1 MAPDLKNVLERF
13 EKTISENERSG
24 CTSGSYLTHV
34 ASRKAAPPPASK
46 RSSTSS
52 SRRSSRAH
60 SPESKVPTDVTV
72 ETATTVN
79 SAFSE
84 DPFFSMR
91 TSRHSQTLPED
102 PFEDDDDDDDHSGF
116 DDNDGFEGSFGDF
129 DFEDDDFGG
138 DGSDFGHGSFGSSQ
152 QLRPK
157 MPSTT
162 SRWQQSAMKQSSS
175 RKVVVEEDDG
185 FSLVQDDNASV
196 FSRGSHMSRGSACSS
211 KNFCLKKSARDTV
224 PINAGGVRIR
234 ERRPD
239 TSGMVR
245 RVKSQ
250 IQETAHPSDLVR
262 RASMRRT
269 SMSNSSVAS
278 TGEGGETHPRA
289 SRTRRVTAEGRR
301 EKRQQR
307 RPEVGGG
314 TQHSADGG
322 SATSG
327 TARRASVRAG
337 S

>member
-24 CTSGSYLTHV
+24 CTSGSYLTQV
-34 ASRKAAPPPASK
+34 ASRKGAPPPASK

-52 SRRSSRAH
+52 SRRPSRTH

-91 TSRHSQTLPED
+91 TSRHSQTLQED
-102 PFEDDDDDDDHSGF
+102 PFEDDDDHSGF
-116 DDNDGFEGSFGDF
+116 DDDDGFEGSFGDF

-152 QLRPK
+152 QLQPK
-157 MPSTT
+157 TPSAT

-175 RKVVVEEDDG
+175 RKVVVEDDDG
-185 FSLVQDDNASV
+185 FSLVQDDAASV
-196 FSRGSHMSRGSACSS
+196 FSRGSHMSRGSTCSS

-269 SMSNSSVAS
+269 SISSAS
-278 TGEGGETHPRA
+278 GEGGETQPRA

-314 TQHSADGG
+314 AHHSTDGG
-322 SATSG
+322 ATSG
-327 TARRASVRAG
+327 AARRASVRAG
-337 S
+337 A